1 MELEDMCVVYDAVDN
16 GGSHDRVAEDRA
28 PIFEVSV
35 RGKDCGF
42 VLISVP
48 DDFEE
53 VVECLWV

>member
-1 MELEDMCVVYDAVDN
+1 MGVVYDSVDDS
-16 GGSHDRVAEDRA
+16 GSRDLVAEDSA

-48 DDFEE
+48 DDLEE